1 ASWTHALRVAAEGLA
16 KARDGH
22 GVGVLP
28 GGRLTV
34 EDAYA
39 YSKFARVALR
49 TNDIDF
55 RARAHSAEELDFLAS
70 HVVGVTPE
78 TGVTMRQL
86 ETAPLVLCVAFEAE
100 EEAPVLF
107 LRLRKG
113 ARKHGTM
120 VARVGSGPNPAVRT
134 RVGGV

>member
-1 ASWTHALRVAAEGLA
+1 M
-16 KARDGH
+16 
-22 GVGVLP
+22 LP

-86 ETAPLVLCVAFEAE
+86 ETAPLVLCVAFEP

-113 ARKHGTM
+113 ARKNGTK
-120 VARVGSGPNPAVRT
+120 VVHIGQWTTPAVRKT
-134 RVGGV
+134 FGELLACAPGAEPGRSTV